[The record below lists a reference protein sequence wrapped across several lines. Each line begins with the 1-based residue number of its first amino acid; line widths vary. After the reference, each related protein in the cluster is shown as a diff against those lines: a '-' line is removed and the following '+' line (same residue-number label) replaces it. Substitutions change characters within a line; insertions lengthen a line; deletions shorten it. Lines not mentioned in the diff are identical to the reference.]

1 MKKNITL
8 VISWF
13 LFYGLINAQTITEK
27 AQLSVK
33 NYLKTT
39 LLDPSKYKPVSFG
52 KIEILEADAEL
63 NSSSSDSWDNLRIFG
78 KVDVNDTLNTTQL
91 LKHVKSKSKSFKV
104 VNYWEVAQ
112 GTPLENIKIKTWAY
126 FKNDSAI
133 FNSTDSSWSA
143 VDDSWY
149 IQYILEDGKILDSR
163 FVQLERVPKVEKIG
177 YTISHIYYAMT
188 KGGTL
193 RLFESEFVLSKN
205 LKVVSEENL

>member
-112 GTPLENIKIKTWAY
+112 ETPLENIKINSWAY

-143 VDDSWY
+143 VDDLWY
-149 IQYILEDGKILDSR
+149 IRYILEDGKILDSR

-193 RLFESEFVLSKN
+193 RLFESEFILSKN

>member
-112 GTPLENIKIKTWAY
+112 ETPLENIKINSWAY
-126 FKNDSAI
+126 F
-133 FNSTDSSWSA
+133 
-143 VDDSWY
+143 DDSWY

>member
-112 GTPLENIKIKTWAY
+112 ETPLENIKIKTWAY

-193 RLFESEFVLSKN
+193 RLFESEFILSKN

>member
-104 VNYWEVAQ
+104 VNYWEVSQ
-112 GTPLENIKIKTWAY
+112 ETPLENIKINSWAY

>member
-1 MKKNITL
+1 MKKITAL
-8 VISWF
+8 GFVLLLLLGS
-13 LFYGLINAQTITEK
+13 INAQTPTEK

-52 KIEILEADAEL
+52 KLETLEGDADL
-63 NSSSSDSWDNLRIFG
+63 NPSSNDSWDDLRIFG

-91 LKHVKSKSKSFKV
+91 LKHVKSRSKSFNV
-104 VNYWEVAQ
+104 VNYWEVSP
-112 GTPLENIKIKTWAY
+112 GTPVENIKIKTWAY
-126 FKNDSAI
+126 FKNDSSI

-149 IQYILEDGKILDSR
+149 ILYTLDDGTILDSR
-163 FVQLERVPKVEKIG
+163 FVQLNRVPKLEKIG
-177 YTISHIYYAMT
+177 YSITHIYYAMT

-193 RLFESEFVLSKN
+193 RLFESEFILSKN